1 MVLLLGTATAFA
13 QTSGSSSGTTGSST
27 GSSSSDTSRRT
38 PSGATSGSTGSY
50 DTGTTGSKSTSGTR
64 GDTSS
69 STYGTGSST
78 TTASQSSNKLS
89 WGDRRFVSKA
99 AEEGHTEHQIAEL
112 AAQRAMSSEVKS
124 YAEKLVQDHEKV
136 NSELKSL
143 ASQKNVDLDVDDDK
157 DRAYKRLNKQS
168 GSEFDQ
174 EFVEHMIDAHEK
186 DIKMYE
192 KAASDAKD
200 PAVRSFAS
208 KNVASLREH
217 LQQAQSIRQS
227 LMPTGRS
234 DSSSGRS
241 TSGATTGSGLGTSS
255 TDSRST
261 SGTSDTSDTSGTS
274 GTPSTDRSGS
284 SSSSGTSGTSGTS
297 SSSDTTRPDR

>member
-1 MVLLLGTATAFA
+1 MILLLGTATAFA
-13 QTSGSSSGTTGSST
+13 QTTGSGSTSSGATGSTS
-27 GSSSSDTSRRT
+27 GSSSSDTSRRNQ
-38 PSGATSGSTGSY
+38 SGTTSGSTGTY
-50 DTGTTGSKSTSGTR
+50 DSGSTSGSRSTT
-64 GDTSS
+64 GTSSDTSR
-69 STYGTGSST
+69 STYGTGSSS
-78 TTASQSSNKLS
+78 TTASRSSDKLS

-112 AAQRAMSSEVKS
+112 AAQRATNPEVKS
-124 YAEKLVQDHEKV
+124 YAQKLVQDHSKV
-136 NSELKSL
+136 NSELKSI
-143 ASQKNVDLDVDDDK
+143 ASQKNVDLDIDDDK

-200 PAVRSFAS
+200 SEIRSFAS
-208 KNVASLREH
+208 KHVASLREH
-217 LQQAQSIRQS
+217 LQQAQSLQTS
-227 LMPTGRS
+227 LMPTGRT

-241 TSGATTGSGLGTSS
+241 TSGGTTGSGLGTSS

-261 SGTSDTSDTSGTS
+261 SGTCR
-274 GTPSTDRSGS
+274 PSRRRGDRSARSGRS
-284 SSSSGTSGTSGTS
+284 SH
-297 SSSDTTRPDR
+297 R